1 MKKYYIT
8 LFLMVWLVLIGK
20 PAYSVAPPPMAAPPV
35 LALAEIKSTGDEF
48 VVLKNNTGKD
58 INDLSS
64 YWLDGYNSNQPMGSG
79 VTNTAQQLPAVKLGS
94 GQTILLSS
102 NGMATCGAA
111 VTAKLSVGLTDGGG
125 FLQVIQ
131 TSQSSLGIAK
141 FPVDYVSWSSGADNI
156 IANTPSNTKDPKA
169 AYYRYATTLGFGWQL
184 ADLDSSNSCQF
195 NVANTTAP
203 LNTSLAITNTVVPSV
218 AGISTTAEATA
229 TMPAADIGLPAPQ
242 ISEVLPNPASPQT
255 DSDDEFIELY
265 NPGDKDFDLSGFILQ
280 TGTTTLH
287 KYTIPDG
294 TKITPKQ
301 FLAFFSADTGISLG
315 NSSGQ
320 AALLDPGGSVLSQTD
335 EYGTAKDGYSWV
347 NADGLWQ
354 WTTTP
359 TPNSI
364 NKITSPAEKSSVKG
378 NKTTKKSSTK
388 PAVASSFGSSGG
400 GSGGVIPRLH
410 PAILAGVGGA
420 AVIYALYEYRHDLA
434 NQLYRFRRYRAT
446 RRIAG

>member
-1 MKKYYIT
+1 
-8 LFLMVWLVLIGK
+8 
-20 PAYSVAPPPMAAPPV
+20 
-35 LALAEIKSTGDEF
+35 
-48 VVLKNNTGKD
+48 
-58 INDLSS
+58 
-64 YWLDGYNSNQPMGSG
+64 
-79 VTNTAQQLPAVKLGS
+79 
-94 GQTILLSS
+94 
-102 NGMATCGAA
+102 
-111 VTAKLSVGLTDGGG
+111 
-125 FLQVIQ
+125 
-131 TSQSSLGIAK
+131 
-141 FPVDYVSWSSGADNI
+141 
-156 IANTPSNTKDPKA
+156 
-169 AYYRYATTLGFGWQL
+169 
-184 ADLDSSNSCQF
+184 LDSSNSCQF

-218 AGISTTAEATA
+218 AGISTTAEATI

-287 KYTIPDG
+287 KYTIPAG
-294 TKITPKQ
+294 TKMTARQ

-315 NSSGQ
+315 NSGGQ
-320 AALLDPGGSVLSQTD
+320 AALLDPGGSILSQTD
-335 EYGTAKDGYSWV
+335 AYGTAKDGYSWV
-347 NADGLWQ
+347 SAGGLWQ

-364 NKITSPAEKSSVKG
+364 NKITPPAEKSADKS
-378 NKTTKKSSTK
+378 NKTTKKNSSAK
-388 PAVASSFGSSGG
+388 PVVASTFGSNGGASG
-400 GSGGVIPRLH
+400 SVVPRLH

-434 NQLYRFRRYRAT
+434 NQLYRFRRYRAA

>member
-1 MKKYYIT
+1 
-8 LFLMVWLVLIGK
+8 
-20 PAYSVAPPPMAAPPV
+20 
-35 LALAEIKSTGDEF
+35 
-48 VVLKNNTGKD
+48 
-58 INDLSS
+58 
-64 YWLDGYNSNQPMGSG
+64 
-79 VTNTAQQLPAVKLGS
+79 
-94 GQTILLSS
+94 
-102 NGMATCGAA
+102 
-111 VTAKLSVGLTDGGG
+111 
-125 FLQVIQ
+125 
-131 TSQSSLGIAK
+131 
-141 FPVDYVSWSSGADNI
+141 
-156 IANTPSNTKDPKA
+156 
-169 AYYRYATTLGFGWQL
+169 
-184 ADLDSSNSCQF
+184 
-195 NVANTTAP
+195 